1 MARLCAAA
9 PLAGV
14 AICVDHCFPLMGHPG
29 LLRGLSRRAEVW
41 RVCRRYSA
49 VSYAGVPLVIR
60 KPDHAG
66 GLLRVVRG
74 ALGEGDVRH
83 PLLAGE
89 LNRAVIWNSP
99 AVL

>member
-1 MARLCAAA
+1 M
-9 PLAGV
+9 
-14 AICVDHCFPLMGHPG
+14 
-29 LLRGLSRRAEVW
+29 LRFDA
-41 RVCRRYSA
+41 
-49 VSYAGVPLVIR
+49 YAGVIRPSVMPECCLNR
-60 KPDHAG
+60 KPDHTG

-83 PLLAGE
+83 PLVAGE